1 MTALLE
7 IHDLRFTLGEF
18 TLGPLSLEVEAGG
31 YHLGP
36 LSLEVEAGGYLVLL
50 GPSGCGKTTLL
61 RAIAGVHHAQPGTL
75 FLGGRDVGALAPQAR
90 RVGYVAQVSDLF
102 GHLTV
107 RKNVAFGLRYLG
119 LEPAA
124 REARL
129 ARIVT
134 LLGLEALLDRSPGT
148 LSGGEARRVA
158 LARSLAVE
166 PRVLLLDEPLSMLD
180 PNARTEVLAALRTI
194 HDELSTAVIHVTHD
208 REETW
213 AVAGAGG
220 TNDRCA
226 VMRTGRIEQ
235 TGSVHALFRAPHTR
249 FVAEFLGGANVLPA
263 RFETR
268 EGRPVAVLDLGE
280 FELAGPVAF
289 ERGYVQIR
297 PESLVPAAPGAEG
310 AIRSRVRSVA
320 DRGLYQELAVEA
332 DGGNIL
338 RVHLILGDQERPAPG
353 EMLALRCA
361 IPPHPIRE

>member
-1 MTALLE
+1 MTALLQ
-7 IHDLRFTLGEF
+7 IRDLTLRLGAFT
-18 TLGPLSLEVEAGG
+18 
-31 YHLGP
+31 LGP

-61 RAIAGVHHAQPGTL
+61 RAVAGVHHAKPGTL
-75 FLGGRDVGALAPQAR
+75 FLDGRDVGALVPQVR

-102 GHLTV
+102 SHLTV
-107 RKNVAFGLRYLG
+107 RENVAFGLRYLG
-119 LEPAA
+119 LERAA

-129 ARIVT
+129 ARIVK

-166 PRVLLLDEPLSMLD
+166 PRMLLLDEPLSMLD
-180 PNARTEVLAALRTI
+180 PNARIEVLAALRAI
-194 HDELSTAVIHVTHD
+194 HDELGTAAIHVTHE
-208 REETW
+208 REEAW

-220 TNDRCA
+220 TGERCA
-226 VMRTGRIEQ
+226 VMRAGRIEQ
-235 TGSVHALFRAPHTR
+235 TGSVDALFRAPRTR

-268 EGRPVAVLDLGE
+268 EGRPVAVLTLGE
-280 FELAGPVAF
+280 IVLAGPVAF

-297 PESLVPAAPGAEG
+297 PESLVPTSSGAEG

-320 DRGLYQELAVEA
+320 DRGLYQELVAETG
-332 DGGNIL
+332 DGNIL
-338 RVHLILGDQERPAPG
+338 RVHLILGDRERSAPG
-353 EMLALRCA
+353 EALALRCA
-361 IPPHPIRE
+361 VPPHPIRE